1 MRKLT
6 KRSQMMLYAV
16 SGMGVNMLNLMMGS
30 YLCSALIS
38 GGFSAKD
45 VPFQTFAGKDLV
57 IAGLWA
63 VFTLVAKIL
72 DGVIDIPMASFTPSA
87 NRIFPELKSLTTSRT
102 LGLFWLS

>member
-30 YLCSALIS
+30 YLCSALIA
-38 GGFSAKD
+38 GGFAAKD

-57 IAGLWA
+57 IAA
-63 VFTLVAKIL
+63 VWSIFVLIAKIV
-72 DGVIDIPMASFTPSA
+72 DGVIDIPMASFTDQ
-87 NRIFPELKSLTTSRT
+87 LKSKWAAAGRRS
-102 LGLFWLS
+102 SSS

>member
-30 YLCSALIS
+30 YLCSALIA
-38 GGFSAKD
+38 GGFAAKD

-57 IAGLWA
+57 IAA
-63 VFTLVAKIL
+63 VWSIFVLIAKIV
-72 DGVIDIPMASFTPSA
+72 DGVIDIPSSSPNGAAAGRRSSSVSC
-87 NRIFPELKSLTTSRT
+87 R
-102 LGLFWLS
+102 